1 MEIPYD
7 LTCWYLNARRI
18 VELTGSKVVI
28 QRVSE
33 SGASGNH
40 LQRLA
45 ELEALKE
52 AVISWMQAE
61 NPHPLRMLSTAGELA
76 AGRLFTHNSNF
87 FFKGLSAAGEAIR
100 KGKSIK
106 PAIGYSKIE
115 DWRSGGKLQFEF
127 HPDHLTSN
135 SSWSELAGQK
145 RMFVLGLITNITD
158 SVITAV
164 PYVLANIV
172 HNKSEMWSR
181 EHQYW
186 QNHLE
191 LHIDEIDNF
200 SNVRNF
206 KRRLTKKSL
215 DTLKKIPE
223 KDVKQAFARIIGEPH
238 VPKDWGGESSDLFST
253 HVTVDGKRISTAFAF
268 KGPSKFR
275 PMAMAELGKNG
286 DQISRLF
293 SEPADLYVLQHCHQ
307 VTNDVRATMRAFS
320 QQMGRT
326 RLFCIVDGFD
336 TIRVL
341 ETYQKCGLGQA
352 PNRKNTRSSERGA
365 Q

>member
-18 VELTGSKVVI
+18 VELTGSKVVN

-52 AVISWMQAE
+52 AVIAWMQAE
-61 NPHPLRMLSTAGELA
+61 NPHPLRMLLTEGELA
-76 AGRLFTHNSNF
+76 EGCLFTHNSNF
-87 FFKGLSAAGEAIR
+87 FFKGLSAAGLAIQ
-100 KGKSIK
+100 KGKSAK

-115 DWRSGGKLQFEF
+115 DWRSGGKLQFEL
-127 HPDHLTSN
+127 HPAHLTSN

-145 RMFVLGLITNITD
+145 RMFVLGLITNIKD
-158 SVITAV
+158 SAIIAV
-164 PYVLANIV
+164 PYVIANIV

-181 EHQYW
+181 EQQYW

-191 LHIDEIDNF
+191 LHADQIDNF
-200 SNVRNF
+200 SNICNF
-206 KRRLTKKSL
+206 NGRLTKKSL
-215 DTLKKIPE
+215 DTLREIPE
-223 KDVKQAFARIIGEPH
+223 KDVKQAFAEIIGEPH
-238 VPKDWGGESSDLFST
+238 VPKDWGGETSALFST
-253 HVTVDGKRISTAFAF
+253 YVTLDGKRISTAFAF

-286 DQISRLF
+286 DQVSRLF

-326 RLFCIVDGFD
+326 RLFCIIDGFD
-336 TIRVL
+336 TIRIL
-341 ETYQKCGLGQA
+341 ESYQKCGLGEA
-352 PNRKNTRSSERGA
+352 PNRKSTRTSGQGA